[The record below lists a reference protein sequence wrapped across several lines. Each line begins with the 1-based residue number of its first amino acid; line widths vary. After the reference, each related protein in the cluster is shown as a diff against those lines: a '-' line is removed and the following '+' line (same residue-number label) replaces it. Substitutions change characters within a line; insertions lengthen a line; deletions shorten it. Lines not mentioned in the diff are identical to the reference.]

1 MVRNVV
7 RDIAGVGGEEGHTTT
22 HCYPSCSKMEIK
34 AALGILREETVRDS
48 VPP

>member
-7 RDIAGVGGEEGHTTT
+7 RDIAGGEEGRTTT
-22 HCYPSCSKMEIK
+22 HCYPSCSKMEMK
-34 AALGILREETVRDS
+34 AALGILREETARDS